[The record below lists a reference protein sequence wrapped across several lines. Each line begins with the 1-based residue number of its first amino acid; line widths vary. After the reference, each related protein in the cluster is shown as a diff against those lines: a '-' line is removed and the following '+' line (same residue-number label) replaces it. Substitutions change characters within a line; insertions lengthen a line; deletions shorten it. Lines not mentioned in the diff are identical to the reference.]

1 MNRKL
6 RFLMLCADLVWIAI
20 AFVLAHLVRSGLSQ
34 DSTTSVRFLYVPA
47 ILVSFSIWITLYFNK
62 RLEGFCGW
70 HLPSVSARVI
80 AGVFYLMGSLLAVG
94 FLFKYDYSRL
104 ALFYLACLLPAGF
117 IAIRCIA
124 NWMMTS
130 RPRTR
135 PKRRVVI
142 LGSGRVARE
151 LAVKISRHPEL
162 LMEVAGVLFPSDTES
177 STKLLSMPLGTVSVR
192 TLDVLSLMQ
201 EKKIHDVIVVE
212 PVPPAAEVEKLI
224 ANCRKNGMKIHL
236 VPQQY
241 ELYLSKAKLTEIGD
255 VPLLSLQEQT
265 LSPLGLALKRG
276 MDLLGAL
283 PLLVLSSP
291 LLALSAGALR
301 WKKGR
306 AFRKELRCGQNE
318 APFSMYRLNVDR
330 DVLELSRY
338 ERSLIHF
345 SLTELPQLWNVLRGE
360 MSLVGPRPESLD
372 RVKHYS
378 MWQRQ
383 RLTVTPGLTGLAQ
396 VNGLREQHSSEEKA
410 HFDLQYIFHWSLFLD
425 FCLLLQTAWT
435 FLARLTQVDSWRD
448 APAPEAAKAK
458 PSTDTEFLIPAVAN
472 ADSAQSGAD

>member
-1 MNRKL
+1 MPRDASEILQSYVRVRSSSSRNWIGNRGIQNFRKSLEAPGNGSRPNASDWSPYKADNPKSEFMNRKL

-177 STKLLSMPLGTVSVR
+177 STKLLSMPLGTV
-192 TLDVLSLMQ
+192 
-201 EKKIHDVIVVE
+201 
-212 PVPPAAEVEKLI
+212 
-224 ANCRKNGMKIHL
+224 
-236 VPQQY
+236 
-241 ELYLSKAKLTEIGD
+241 
-255 VPLLSLQEQT
+255 
-265 LSPLGLALKRG
+265 
-276 MDLLGAL
+276 
-283 PLLVLSSP
+283 
-291 LLALSAGALR
+291 
-301 WKKGR
+301 
-306 AFRKELRCGQNE
+306 
-318 APFSMYRLNVDR
+318 
-330 DVLELSRY
+330 
-338 ERSLIHF
+338 
-345 SLTELPQLWNVLRGE
+345 
-360 MSLVGPRPESLD
+360 
-372 RVKHYS
+372 
-378 MWQRQ
+378 
-383 RLTVTPGLTGLAQ
+383 
-396 VNGLREQHSSEEKA
+396 
-410 HFDLQYIFHWSLFLD
+410 
-425 FCLLLQTAWT
+425 
-435 FLARLTQVDSWRD
+435 
-448 APAPEAAKAK
+448 
-458 PSTDTEFLIPAVAN
+458 
-472 ADSAQSGAD
+472 